1 MLGEQGFAILHSHM
15 LAIMRDEDEPQ
26 ERRMQM
32 AAAAAPY
39 LHPKLKQIEVSGR
52 DNQPIDYAVNLTFS

>member
-1 MLGEQGFAILHSHM
+1 
-15 LAIMRDEDEPQ
+15 
-26 ERRMQM
+26 MQM
-32 AAAAAPY
+32 AAAAAPC